1 MNVLE
6 YYFLLNENNISE
18 GIVGDLANWA
28 RMPGQEAIKAV
39 GPKTIGGF
47 GALSAALKTKDFK
60 ARAQHKLEM
69 LKKSRNECNN
79 QPCKDMHDKEIERA
93 QKKIGT
99 LRNTV
104 KGVVSAAGSI
114 GSSVGL
120 MASGYTAGVS
130 ALVSVA
136 GSLALDHLLKRGDE
150 NNFRKFKAKISA
162 LQTKTKNPKDL
173 EKIRRQLSIMDEKY
187 MDWKRKDAEKKR
199 EQRSAWL
206 AQKLAGK
213 QFG

>member
-1 MNVLE
+1 MTVLE
-6 YYFLLNENNISE
+6 YHFLLNEDSISE
-18 GIVGDLANWA
+18 GIIGDLANWA
-28 RMPGQEAIKAV
+28 RMPGQEALKTI

-60 ARAQHKLEM
+60 DRARHKVEM
-69 LKKSRNECNN
+69 LKNGRKECNN
-79 QPCKDMHDKEIERA
+79 QTCKDMYDKEIERA
-93 QKKIGT
+93 QKKVGT

-104 KGVVSAAGSI
+104 KGVVSAAGSM

-120 MASGYTAGVS
+120 MASGYTAGIS
-130 ALVSVA
+130 ALVSIA

-150 NNFRKFKAKISA
+150 NNFKKFKSKISA

-199 EQRSAWL
+199 EKRSAWL
-206 AQKLAGK
+206 AQKFAGK
-213 QFG
+213 QIE